1 MTRSSKANR
10 PSPAL
15 VTDPE
20 ERESLV
26 CNLFCQGKSVQEI
39 LDELRDRVPM
49 TRERPYAI
57 VRHAARQGRLSYTP
71 PHESG
76 LALEIMETYRLEKVR
91 VVKTAESSD
100 VAGQAARML
109 SEMIRKWPQPDLHIG
124 FAGGGLL
131 QETVRLLAESLR
143 RPGPAPRNIFFHA
156 LIAAAHDP
164 MNSPNAFLHWF
175 LGHGFTFK
183 PHFIGL
189 PAPGFVSTPTLRK
202 LRQLEGIKEAFD
214 RAGELDIVV
223 TSAGAHWKN
232 GCSALHQMYRDR
244 ASADVMK
251 LLEQAGVVGDIIWQP
266 LSAQTGP
273 IRLET
278 GVRAVTLIDLDRLP
292 SLIANKKSV
301 VLVLG
306 PCGTCHRPKS
316 EILSAI
322 LNWKEPLITH
332 LVTDTR
338 TAHGVCGIERPAK
351 RD

>member
-1 MTRSSKANR
+1 MPRSMKAAE
-10 PSPAL
+10 PSPTL
-15 VTDPE
+15 VSDPE

-39 LDELRDRVPM
+39 LAELKGRIPM

-57 VRHAARQGRLSYTP
+57 VRHAARMGRLSYTP
-71 PHESG
+71 PLESG
-76 LALEIMETYRLEKVR
+76 LALQIMEKYRLERVR

-100 VAGQAARML
+100 VAGQAARLL
-109 SEMIRKWPQPDLHIG
+109 SEMIRKWPRPDLHIG

-131 QETVRLLAESLR
+131 QETVRLLADSLR
-143 RPGPAPRNIFFHA
+143 RPGPAPQNIYFHA

-175 LGHGFTFK
+175 LGHGFTFQ

-202 LRQLEGIKEAFD
+202 LRALEGIKEAFD

-223 TSAGAHWKN
+223 TSAGAHWKD
-232 GCSALHQMYRDR
+232 GCSALHQMYRER
-244 ASADVMK
+244 ASAEARKHLDA
-251 LLEQAGVVGDIIWQP
+251 AGVVGDLLWQP
-266 LSAQTGP
+266 FSAQSGP

-278 GVRAVTLIDLDRLP
+278 GVRAVTLLDLDRLP
-292 SLIANKKSV
+292 AMIQRKKNV

-306 PCGTCHRPKS
+306 PCGACHGPKG
-316 EILSAI
+316 EVLKAV
-322 LNWKEPLITH
+322 LDWRQRLITH

-338 TAHGVCGIERPAK
+338 TAEGVCA
-351 RD
+351 